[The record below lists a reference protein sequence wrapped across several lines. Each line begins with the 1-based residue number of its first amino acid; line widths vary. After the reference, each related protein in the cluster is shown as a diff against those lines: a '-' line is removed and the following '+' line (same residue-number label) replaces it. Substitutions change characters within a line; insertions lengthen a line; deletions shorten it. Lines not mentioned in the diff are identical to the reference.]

1 MKITDVEAI
10 VLDTG
15 KDYPDPSVAAEAHGV
30 RFVALLKISTD
41 EGITGWSDIET
52 QPHVGKAIVEAP
64 SGGQIGFE
72 SLRAALVGE
81 DPLEHERLWQKM
93 YRYLG
98 YYGRQGAGMHM
109 LSGADIALWD
119 IAGKACEQPICKLL
133 GAKYRSQVKAYAS
146 TLFRPTPDA
155 MQHAVAGYLEQGF
168 RAIKFG
174 WGAFGH
180 DLKLDVRLVK
190 AARAEAGPEVDL
202 MVDGGWYGIGY
213 ADPYRPRAVKDWIRL
228 VDELE
233 AADIFWLEDFLHP
246 ENFGGYA
253 EVSQA
258 TPHAAHRGWG
268 AIVRLHGVRT
278 AGRGRPRS
286 YAPTG
291 SLALRRSQRRPPDR
305 RPDPAARYRLC
316 PPCLADGS
324 AQGGIA
330 APERLSDELALS
342 RIQRFVSLPAEQS
355 LHGANQHGGWLHTC
369 AGRTRPG
376 CDCGRGNG
384 CQIPG
389 GVMDTLAA
397 SLDFAPDGK
406 LERLCLAGSP
416 NLLHEWAWDVDL
428 GGKTFRPAGWDECFP
443 TIDPCPGQSGDGR
456 SDRSAAGTD
465 LAGRER
471 GASLAQHRLRS
482 PTVLLAGISFLSGGV
497 FSSDQLAGR
506 AP

>member
-258 TPHAAHRGWG
+258 TRTLRIAAGEQLSGYMEFERLAVEGRVHTLQPDLSRCGGLSVGRQIADLTQRRGIDCVPHA
-268 AIVRLHGVRT
+268 
-278 AGRGRPRS
+278 
-286 YAPTG
+286 
-291 SLALRRSQRRPPDR
+291 
-305 RPDPAARYRLC
+305 
-316 PPCLADGS
+316 
-324 AQGGIA
+324 
-330 APERLSDELALS
+330 
-342 RIQRFVSLPAEQS
+342 
-355 LHGANQHGGWLHTC
+355 WLT
-369 AGRTRPG
+369 
-376 CDCGRGNG
+376 D
-384 CQIPG
+384 
-389 GVMDTLAA
+389 LLKAA
-397 SLDFAPDGK
+397 SLHLNAYLMNSLYLEYNVSSASLLNNLCTEPISMVDGYI
-406 LERLCLAGSP
+406 P
-416 NLLHEWAWDVDL
+416 V
-428 GGKTFRPAGWDECFP
+428 PAGPGLGVTVDEAMVARF
-443 TIDPCPGQSGDGR
+443 R
-456 SDRSAAGTD
+456 VA
-465 LAGRER
+465 
-471 GASLAQHRLRS
+471 
-482 PTVLLAGISFLSGGV
+482 
-497 FSSDQLAGR
+497 
-506 AP
+506 